1 MLAQL
6 PKPVTFAIVGAIG
19 CLIAAICIGEPLHIL
34 LEPDAPPTAES
45 QQVDVMFVL
54 DATASMQYA
63 IDGTKSGIQTFADE
77 LQNENLDARVGLV
90 AFRDRVWQPPQLD
103 ICFVLDVTHSMQD
116 EIDGV
121 RDGIGDFATSLETAG
136 LNTQIGLVAFRDRLY
151 TPPKVDITFVLDV
164 THSMQGEIDGVRDGI
179 DDFATSLETAG
190 LDAQVGLVAF
200 RDRLHIQPKVD
211 ISFVLDVSGSMQGEI
226 NGVRDGIESF
236 ASSLEGSGLDVQI
249 GLVAFCNSESANAI
263 ETLSFKDGFF
273 TKNFANFKFMVSRL
287 NAAGGGTNESSY
299 LGLYT
304 AVNQQYRKDSEKLL
318 ILISD
323 EPPKIPDANVRNTAH
338 MVSILKELGDAK
350 LYCVVNRELQED
362 FRPLAAALPQK
373 FFSLSENGRRVDF
386 SKILPAVVGQITA
399 DIGGSKDSK
408 TGTSTDKDM
417 QIFEFES
424 GNFTNNYTDFKQ
436 QVAGLRASGGGDRP
450 ESVHD
455 ALWEASKL
463 EYREGADKLL
473 VLITDDKPL
482 IPDANIRDTAHM
494 VSILKEL
501 DDAKLYCVVNR
512 ELQDVFR
519 PLAAAIPQK
528 FFSLSENGRRVDFSK
543 ILPAVVGQ
551 ITADVGGSKDS
562 KTGTLTDKDMQILE
576 FKSGDFTNNYTDFTQ
591 QVAGLRASGGG
602 DRPESVYDALWEA
615 SKLEFRKGA
624 DQLLVLITDDE
635 PLIPDAN
642 VSSIVEMSNVLKA
655 MDKGQ
660 LYCVIDR
667 QFDSTYM
674 QFNNVIPTKLYSLTD
689 SSGRVNFADILPA
702 VATQIAT
709 DLGDSSDSSDKGGA
723 TRNVFSADQ
732 LEPVVLDFDGWNFTS
747 DPTKF
752 ESQLA
757 SIEAVGGGD
766 IPESSL
772 DALALASGLDF
783 RIDAEKVLVLITDAP
798 PRIPDKDNA
807 DASETAKALKAA
819 GISQFH
825 VVTMTEFEQHYRAI
839 QTTSGIDGKFFSLA
853 AAATGSDGFDAILPD
868 VGEAIAV
875 ASVKGLQSG
884 VAYAGDQ
891 TALLLTLVGLWTGV
905 LSCGICLTLI
915 AAQNASLHRQ
925 ILSVP
930 EALKGGGGS
939 LLTGIISGIVGQ
951 LLFQYALGTN
961 DSSQPLEDGA
971 YAREVISRICAWV
984 MLGGML
990 GGTMAFF
997 VPNLKWHTAAIGG
1010 AIGGGIGAGGYLLA
1024 SGLGYSL
1031 GRILGA
1037 ATLGLLIGLMVALSE
1052 IVSRTY
1058 WLEVSYGGTEKTMV
1072 NLGATPVTVGNDR
1085 SCTVW
1090 ISNGPPVKYSYSME
1104 ADTVFCN
1111 DVAASQSRS
1120 VRANDTN
1127 SINQI
1132 TLTVRAASVEAAPH
1146 ILPRTNVAPPPP
1158 KKPAGPH
1165 RTTEIPSQPPSQP
1178 ISPPTPDRPQAG
1190 SRPLPPPPQK
1200 PPLPTGAKS
1209 PPTPPRSKS
1218 QTPRKS
1224 APPPP
1229 PPPRKK

>member
-136 LNTQIGLVAFRDRLY
+136 LDTQIGLVAFRDRLY
-151 TPPKVDITFVLDV
+151 TPPKVDI
-164 THSMQGEIDGVRDGI
+164 
-179 DDFATSLETAG
+179 
-190 LDAQVGLVAF
+190 
-200 RDRLHIQPKVD
+200 
-211 ISFVLDVSGSMQGEI
+211 SFVLDVSSSMSGEI
-226 NGVRDGIESF
+226 RGVRDGIESF
-236 ASSLEGSGLDVQI
+236 ASSLEGTGLDVQI
-249 GLVAFCNSESANAI
+249 GLVAFCNSGSANAI
-263 ETLSFKDGFF
+263 ETLAFKNGFF
-273 TKNFANFKFMVSRL
+273 TKDFADFKSKVSRL
-287 NAAGGGTNESSY
+287 NAFGGGIDESSY

-304 AVNQQYRKDSEKLL
+304 AVNQRYRNNSERIL

-323 EPPKIPDANVRNTAH
+323 EPPKIPDANIRDTAH
-338 MVSILKELGDAK
+338 MVSILKELDDAK
-350 LYCVVNRELQED
+350 LYCVVNSELQDE
-362 FRPLAAALPQK
+362 FRPLAAGIPQK
-373 FFSLSENGRRVDF
+373 FFSLSANGRRVDF
-386 SKILPAVVGQITA
+386 SQILPAVVGQITA
-399 DIGGSKDSK
+399 DVGGSKDSN
-408 TGTSTDKDM
+408 TGASTDQDM
-417 QIFEFES
+417 QILEFKS

-450 ESVHD
+450 ESV
-455 ALWEASKL
+455 
-463 EYREGADKLL
+463 
-473 VLITDDKPL
+473 
-482 IPDANIRDTAHM
+482 
-494 VSILKEL
+494 
-501 DDAKLYCVVNR
+501 
-512 ELQDVFR
+512 
-519 PLAAAIPQK
+519 
-528 FFSLSENGRRVDFSK
+528 
-543 ILPAVVGQ
+543 
-551 ITADVGGSKDS
+551 
-562 KTGTLTDKDMQILE
+562 
-576 FKSGDFTNNYTDFTQ
+576 
-591 QVAGLRASGGG
+591 
-602 DRPESVYDALWEA
+602 YDALWEA
-615 SKLEFRKGA
+615 SKLQFRKGS
-624 DQLLVLITDDE
+624 DKLLVLITDDE
-635 PLIPDAN
+635 PLIPDAS
-642 VSSIVEMSNVLKA
+642 VKSIVEMSNVLKTI
-655 MDKGQ
+655 DKGQ

-667 QFDSTYM
+667 QFDSNYM
-674 QFNNVIPTKLYSLTD
+674 QFNDVIPTKLYSLTN
-689 SSGRVNFADILPA
+689 SSGRVSFADILPQ

-732 LEPVVLDFDGWNFTS
+732 LEPVVLDFNGWNFTS

-752 ESQLA
+752 QSQLA

-783 RIDAEKVLVLITDAP
+783 RVDAEKVLVLITDAP

-884 VAYAGDQ
+884 VAYAEDQ

-1090 ISNGPPVKYSYSME
+1090 ISSGPPVKYSYSME

-1158 KKPAGPH
+1158 KKPGPH
-1165 RTTEIPSQPPSQP
+1165 RTTEIPSQPPNQP
-1178 ISPPTPDRPQAG
+1178 PNQPVSPPTPDRPRAG

-1209 PPTPPRSKS
+1209 PPTPRQPKS
-1218 QTPRKS
+1218 QAARKS

-1229 PPPRKK
+1229 PPRKK

>member
-1 MLAQL
+1 M
-6 PKPVTFAIVGAIG
+6 FAIVGALG
-19 CLIAAICIGEPLHIL
+19 CLIAAICIGEPLHVL
-34 LEPDAPPTAES
+34 LEPDAPTTAENR
-45 QQVDVMFVL
+45 QVDVMFVL

-77 LQNENLDARVGLV
+77 LQNKNLDARVGLV

-136 LNTQIGLVAFRDRLY
+136 LDTQIGLVAFRDRLY
-151 TPPKVDITFVLDV
+151 TPPKVDI
-164 THSMQGEIDGVRDGI
+164 
-179 DDFATSLETAG
+179 
-190 LDAQVGLVAF
+190 
-200 RDRLHIQPKVD
+200 
-211 ISFVLDVSGSMQGEI
+211 SFVLDVSSSMSGEI
-226 NGVRDGIESF
+226 RGVRDGIESF
-236 ASSLEGSGLDVQI
+236 ASSLEGTGLDVQI
-249 GLVAFCNSESANAI
+249 GLVAFRDSAFDANAI

-273 TKNFANFKFMVSRL
+273 TKNYADFKFMVSRL
-287 NAAGGGTNESSY
+287 NAAGGGDLPESSY
-299 LGLYT
+299 LGLHT
-304 AVNQQYRKDSEKLL
+304 AVNQQYRKDSETIL

-323 EPPKIPDANVRNTAH
+323 APPKIPDVGIGNTAD
-338 MVSILKELGDAK
+338 MVSILKELDNAK
-350 LYCVVNRELQED
+350 LYCVVKKEYQD
-362 FRPLAAALPQK
+362 KYRPLAAAIPQK
-373 FFSLSENGRRVDF
+373 FFSLSENGKRVDF

-450 ESVHD
+450 ESV
-455 ALWEASKL
+455 
-463 EYREGADKLL
+463 
-473 VLITDDKPL
+473 
-482 IPDANIRDTAHM
+482 
-494 VSILKEL
+494 
-501 DDAKLYCVVNR
+501 
-512 ELQDVFR
+512 
-519 PLAAAIPQK
+519 
-528 FFSLSENGRRVDFSK
+528 
-543 ILPAVVGQ
+543 
-551 ITADVGGSKDS
+551 
-562 KTGTLTDKDMQILE
+562 
-576 FKSGDFTNNYTDFTQ
+576 
-591 QVAGLRASGGG
+591 
-602 DRPESVYDALWEA
+602 YDALWEA
-615 SKLEFRKGA
+615 SKLKFRKGS
-624 DQLLVLITDDE
+624 DKLLVLITDDE
-635 PLIPDAN
+635 PLIPDAS
-642 VSSIVEMSNVLKA
+642 VKSIVEMSNVLKTI
-655 MDKGQ
+655 DKGQ

-667 QFDSTYM
+667 QFDSNYI
-674 QFNNVIPTKLYSLTD
+674 QFNDVIPTKLYSLTN
-689 SSGRVNFADILPA
+689 SSGRVSFADILPA

-709 DLGDSSDSSDKGGA
+709 DLGDNSDKGGA

-732 LEPVVLDFDGWNFTS
+732 LEPVVLDFNGSNFTS
-747 DPTKF
+747 DPAKF
-752 ESQLA
+752 RSQLS
-757 SIEAVGGGD
+757 SIAAVGGGD

-772 DALALASGLDF
+772 DALALASGVDF

-807 DASETAKALKAA
+807 DASETAKVMKAA

-825 VVTMTEFEQHYRAI
+825 VVTMTEFEQHYRVI
-839 QTTSGIDGKFFSLA
+839 QTSAGIDGKFFSLA

-884 VAYAGDQ
+884 VAYAEDQ
-891 TALLLTLVGLWTGV
+891 TTLLLTLVGLWTGF

-915 AAQNASLHRQ
+915 AAQNASLHRK

-939 LLTGIISGIVGQ
+939 LVTGIISGIVGQ

-997 VPNLKWHTAAIGG
+997 VPNLKWYTAAIGG

-1024 SGLGYSL
+1024 SGLGYAA

-1090 ISNGPPVKYSYSME
+1090 ISSGPPVKYSYCME

-1111 DVAASQSRS
+1111 DVAASQSRA
-1120 VRANDTN
+1120 VRPNDTN

-1132 TLTVRAASVEAAPH
+1132 TLTVRAAAVEAAPD
-1146 ILPRTNVAPPPP
+1146 ILPRTKVAPPPP
-1158 KKPAGPH
+1158 KKHAGDRP
-1165 RTTEIPSQPPSQP
+1165 TTEIPSQPPRPPVSRQ
-1178 ISPPTPDRPQAG
+1178 PTPDRSQGG
-1190 SRPLPPPPQK
+1190 SSPLPPPPKK
-1200 PPLPTGAKS
+1200 PPLPTGAKPSHPTSDRPQAGSSPLPPPPKKPPLPTAAKTS
-1209 PPTPPRSKS
+1209 PPTPRQSKS
-1218 QTPRKS
+1218 QPARKS

-1229 PPPRKK
+1229 PRKK

>member
-1 MLAQL
+1 
-6 PKPVTFAIVGAIG
+6 
-19 CLIAAICIGEPLHIL
+19 
-34 LEPDAPPTAES
+34 
-45 QQVDVMFVL
+45 MFVL

-77 LQNENLDARVGLV
+77 LQSEDLDARVGLV

-103 ICFVLDVTHSMQD
+103 V
-116 EIDGV
+116 
-121 RDGIGDFATSLETAG
+121 
-136 LNTQIGLVAFRDRLY
+136 
-151 TPPKVDITFVLDV
+151 
-164 THSMQGEIDGVRDGI
+164 
-179 DDFATSLETAG
+179 
-190 LDAQVGLVAF
+190 
-200 RDRLHIQPKVD
+200 
-211 ISFVLDVSGSMQGEI
+211 SFVLDVSGSMDSEI
-226 NGVRDGIESF
+226 RGVRDGIESF

-249 GLVAFCNSESANAI
+249 GLVAFCNSDGANAI

-273 TKNFANFKFMVSRL
+273 TKNYAEFKDKVSRL
-287 NAAGGGTNESSY
+287 NAFGGGDNESSY

-304 AVNQQYRKDSEKLL
+304 AVNQQYRKDSKKLL

-323 EPPKIPDANVRNTAH
+323 EPPKIPDANIRSTSQ
-338 MVSILKELGDAK
+338 MVDILKQLNDAK
-350 LYCVVNRELQED
+350 LYCVVNRELER
-362 FRPLAAALPQK
+362 FYSPL
-373 FFSLSENGRRVDF
+373 S
-386 SKILPAVVGQITA
+386 
-399 DIGGSKDSK
+399 
-408 TGTSTDKDM
+408 
-417 QIFEFES
+417 
-424 GNFTNNYTDFKQ
+424 
-436 QVAGLRASGGGDRP
+436 
-450 ESVHD
+450 
-455 ALWEASKL
+455 
-463 EYREGADKLL
+463 
-473 VLITDDKPL
+473 
-482 IPDANIRDTAHM
+482 
-494 VSILKEL
+494 
-501 DDAKLYCVVNR
+501 
-512 ELQDVFR
+512 
-519 PLAAAIPQK
+519 AAIPQK
-528 FFSLSENGRRVDFSK
+528 FFSLSENGRRVDFS
-543 ILPAVVGQ
+543 Q
-551 ITADVGGSKDS
+551 
-562 KTGTLTDKDMQILE
+562 
-576 FKSGDFTNNYTDFTQ
+576 
-591 QVAGLRASGGG
+591 
-602 DRPESVYDALWEA
+602 
-615 SKLEFRKGA
+615 
-624 DQLLVLITDDE
+624 
-635 PLIPDAN
+635 
-642 VSSIVEMSNVLKA
+642 
-655 MDKGQ
+655 
-660 LYCVIDR
+660 
-667 QFDSTYM
+667 
-674 QFNNVIPTKLYSLTD
+674 
-689 SSGRVNFADILPA
+689 ILPA

-709 DLGDSSDSSDKGGA
+709 DLGDSSDKGGA

-732 LEPVVLDFDGWNFTS
+732 LEPVVLDFNGSNFTS
-747 DPTKF
+747 DPAKF
-752 ESQLA
+752 RSQL
-757 SIEAVGGGD
+757 SLIEAVGGGD

-807 DASETAKALKAA
+807 DASETAQALKAA

-825 VVTMTEFEQHYRAI
+825 VITMAEFEQHYRSI
-839 QTTSGIDGKFFSLA
+839 QTTAGIDGKFFSLA

-884 VAYAGDQ
+884 VAYAEDQ
-891 TALLLTLVGLWTGV
+891 TTLLLTLVGLWTGF

-915 AAQNASLHRQ
+915 IAQNASLHRQ

-961 DSSQPLEDGA
+961 DPSQALEDGA

-1024 SGLGYSL
+1024 SGLGYAA

-1090 ISNGPPVKYSYSME
+1090 ISSGPPVKYSYSME

-1111 DVAASQSRS
+1111 DVAASQSRA
-1120 VRANDTN
+1120 VRPNDSN

-1132 TLTVRAASVEAAPH
+1132 TLTVRAASVEAAPDL
-1146 ILPRTNVAPPPP
+1146 LPRTKVAPPPP
-1158 KKPAGPH
+1158 KKFAGH
-1165 RTTEIPSQPPSQP
+1165 RQTTEIPSQAPSPPTNKPVSV
-1178 ISPPTPDRPQAG
+1178 IPTPDRSQGG
-1190 SRPLPPPPQK
+1190 SRPLPPPPKK
-1200 PPLPTGAKS
+1200 PPLPRAAKSS

-1218 QTPRKS
+1218 QAPRKS

-1229 PPPRKK
+1229 PPPPRKQ